1 MILDLNDPRHEL
13 HARGLTEALRLKN
26 KVCKIDPNPRMK
38 RTRDALTGQPIKPT
52 PVQKLTKMP
61 FVTVDQMINFRKK
74 ALKVITD
81 MSCDL

>member
-13 HARGLTEALRLKN
+13 HARGLVEALRLKN

>member
-1 MILDLNDPRHEL
+1 MIVNINDPRHEL
-13 HARGLTEALRLKN
+13 HARGLVEALKLKN

-61 FVTVDQMINFRKK
+61 FVTVDHMTKFRK
-74 ALKVITD
+74 AAIRIVTD